1 MFIISSV
8 DTGGPEELLHH
19 SVIQPIRVPPHPHP
33 HLPHPARQPSQGMCV
48 YIPTVAAYTDAFLI
62 ATTILPTAD
71 PRLHG
76 EVHPL
81 HVLGGGSGCVCN
93 TDVLLISICILL
105 VARQPDSD
113 QDRSSALS
121 RTNLP
126 CLPWWGSHHETIT
139 LCKLM
144 ICKKNKV
151 SSKHLEETILLMFCD
166 GFIKSVFW

>member
-1 MFIISSV
+1 
-8 DTGGPEELLHH
+8 
-19 SVIQPIRVPPHPHP
+19 
-33 HLPHPARQPSQGMCV
+33 MCV

-126 CLPWWGSHHETIT
+126 FLPLIS
-139 LCKLM
+139 
-144 ICKKNKV
+144 
-151 SSKHLEETILLMFCD
+151 ILLNLVNNSNLMLNNNSNLPFPPLISILHKEKD
-166 GFIKSVFW
+166 PIPF